1 MRNLFKKVMSLVMA
15 GSLLVG
21 SMNFCV
27 VNAAESDDDLLL
39 ATTENDSGEK
49 TYGNFNFN
57 VTGVTNFGKFK
68 ASKASGTISFSGCST
83 GAARIRIHSG
93 SYTGTVICDVLLPD
107 YYIYTQYVGFSMTT
121 GNLYYITIEPWDG
134 YVQAIGGFGLNY

>member
-49 TYGNFNFN
+49 TYGNFLIL
-57 VTGVTNFGKFK
+57 T
-68 ASKASGTISFSGCST
+68 
-83 GAARIRIHSG
+83 
-93 SYTGTVICDVLLPD
+93 LP
-107 YYIYTQYVGFSMTT
+107 
-121 GNLYYITIEPWDG
+121 E
-134 YVQAIGGFGLNY
+134 

>member
-1 MRNLFKKVMSLVMA
+1 MRNLFKKVMSLAMA

-57 VTGVTNFGKFK
+57 V
-68 ASKASGTISFSGCST
+68 
-83 GAARIRIHSG
+83 
-93 SYTGTVICDVLLPD
+93 
-107 YYIYTQYVGFSMTT
+107 
-121 GNLYYITIEPWDG
+121 NL
-134 YVQAIGGFGLNY
+134 